1 MAMDLLGTLL
11 GGMTSQSS
19 LSSLAG
25 KTGAS
30 TDQVSGLL
38 SSALPL
44 LMGQVTSNAS
54 TKEGAASLLGALSQH
69 TSTASVE
76 DQIADA
82 DEEDGKKIVGHI
94 LGSGLDSTLS
104 DLSGKSGLSVPQ
116 VTSILGTIAPALM
129 SGLSGSLAGA
139 AGKKP
144 GAAVDLSDG
153 IDLKDVAGLLG
164 MAMGGGSAKS
174 ESGLGSVLGALG
186 SLFKK

>member
-54 TKEGAASLLGALSQH
+54 TGKFGF
-69 TSTASVE
+69 
-76 DQIADA
+76 
-82 DEEDGKKIVGHI
+82 DGKADQDCG
-94 LGSGLDSTLS
+94 DFMSTIYLI
-104 DLSGKSGLSVPQ
+104 KEHQ
-116 VTSILGTIAPALM
+116 
-129 SGLSGSLAGA
+129 
-139 AGKKP
+139 
-144 GAAVDLSDG
+144 
-153 IDLKDVAGLLG
+153 
-164 MAMGGGSAKS
+164 
-174 ESGLGSVLGALG
+174 
-186 SLFKK
+186 